1 MVSLNRHRGVA
12 EAQRLFFIETTPA
25 QPHLTFTNPEAV
37 VGMLE
42 DVAQAKLLLAGLRT
56 IIALGGGRSRGF
68 GWTAIEATAWLDD
81 QQVNPGGWEAL
92 RDLYGTA

>member
-1 MVSLNRHRGVA
+1 MVSPNRRRGVA

-25 QPHLTFTNPEAV
+25 QPRLTFTNPEGV
-37 VGMLE
+37 VGILE

-68 GWTAIEATAWLDD
+68 GWTAIEATACLDD
-81 QQVNPGGWEAL
+81 QQVTPGGWEAL
-92 RDLYGTA
+92 RDLYGTV